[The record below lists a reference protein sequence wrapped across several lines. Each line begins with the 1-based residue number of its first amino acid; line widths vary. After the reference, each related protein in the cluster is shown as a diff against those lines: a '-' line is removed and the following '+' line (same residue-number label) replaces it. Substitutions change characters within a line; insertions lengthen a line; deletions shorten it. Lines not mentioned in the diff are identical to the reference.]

1 MKRHLAVAF
10 IVLLNLGISLALIP
24 GNLEWTLMKMKNHEF
39 ERTRLEF
46 EEHFKAGDRSV
57 RVSTH
62 LTNIYTY
69 FGEIDKAIEVLKA
82 FLGEHPQDFQAN
94 QLLADLYWSAQKTD
108 DYISQL
114 EILSR
119 QRPTEKLIRDLY
131 AQYEKKAQ
139 AEKQIETLSRIVN
152 LYQGKVADFV
162 TLAYL
167 QANNHDFTSA
177 LKTLE
182 TLEINHPKVTL
193 PKVEDLYI
201 SLFLDMEKPG
211 QAKDRILKLLDRNFD
226 PTDFIR
232 FLHII
237 KSRQNER
244 IGLQLLKNYEAPVE
258 QNANL
263 LRFLVEFE
271 IQAGESQKTLTRL
284 VRLLRAD
291 RLPEPLV
298 FYLIDLVIK
307 PDKQTTPLSPSAT
320 KKQLTAKNHELATDV
335 LNKYGEEFLAPR
347 PLLAARLML
356 ALNKESNALRWAQTA
371 ENMPLLSLD
380 QQIELAGLYGRLE
393 QFGKL
398 KRNFDTSNLRNRIL
412 MELQAPSLPETR
424 REKLVYA
431 MLELKG
437 HRQAL
442 PHLKQLAYSRGGD
455 WVFPYQETLM
465 KLGRNKEVI
474 KFWRMRIRQS
484 GLPVEEK
491 RQLAFQ
497 LLESGSKA
505 DALVVFREL
514 AQTAP
519 AESADVEQLR
529 FLWGPRPGIEVRRW
543 LMNRA
548 KASKGKERAGWMKHL
563 IETGGVKEALRLA
576 AMVPPGEATD
586 QQFTVHLLAVSELLD
601 DKDFTAEA
609 LKALQSENNVKRLL
623 RYGALAQDREQL
635 DVAQT
640 AYKKILQVQ
649 PDKEQALRK
658 LGGIAFQQNRFQEA
672 QYYLGRLLNKNKNDW
687 FANYYYAE
695 ADVSQGKTTTA
706 IPYYQQSLENIDKSP
721 SPTLR
726 MELARAHCLHRLGK
740 YQEALSVYDRLFKKR
755 PDDKEIRAN
764 IISSLIEVGEL
775 EKAQQLIVSN

>member
-1 MKRHLAVAF
+1 MC
-10 IVLLNLGISLALIP
+10 SS
-24 GNLEWTLMKMKNHEF
+24 
-39 ERTRLEF
+39 
-46 EEHFKAGDRSV
+46 D
-57 RVSTH
+57 
-62 LTNIYTY
+62 
-69 FGEIDKAIEVLKA
+69 
-82 FLGEHPQDFQAN
+82 
-94 QLLADLYWSAQKTD
+94 
-108 DYISQL
+108 L

-119 QRPTEKLIRDLY
+119 QRPTEQLIRDLY

-152 LYQGKVADFV
+152 LYQGKVTDFV
-162 TLAYL
+162 ALAYL

-182 TLEINHPKVTL
+182 TLEINHPKVAL
-193 PKVEDLYI
+193 PKIEDLYI
-201 SLFLDMEKPG
+201 SLFLDTGKPD
-211 QAKDRILKLLDRNFD
+211 QAKDRIFKFLDRNFD
-226 PTDFIR
+226 PTAFTR

-244 IGLQLLKNYEAPVE
+244 IGLQLLKNYETPVE

-271 IQAGESQKTLTRL
+271 IQAGESQESLTRL
-284 VRLLRAD
+284 VRLFRAD
-291 RLPEPLV
+291 RLPEPIV

-307 PDKQTTPLSPSAT
+307 PDNQTTPLSPGAT
-320 KKQLTAKNHELATDV
+320 KKQLTAKNYELATDV

-371 ENMPLLSLD
+371 ENMPLLSLN

-393 QFGKL
+393 RSGKL

-412 MELQAPSLPETR
+412 MELQAPGLPETR
-424 REKLVYA
+424 REELVYA

-442 PHLKQLAYSRGGD
+442 PHLKQLAYSRGGN

-465 KLGRNKEVI
+465 KLGKNQEII

-505 DALVVFREL
+505 DALAVFREL

-529 FLWGPRPGIEVRRW
+529 FLWGPRPGKEVRRW
-543 LMNRA
+543 LMDRA

-576 AMVPPGEATD
+576 ATVPPGEATD
-586 QQFTVHLLAVSELLD
+586 EQFAVHLLAVSELLD

-649 PDKEQALRK
+649 PDKERALRK

-706 IPYYQQSLENIDKSP
+706 IPYYQQSLENIDKAL

-764 IISSLIEVGEL
+764 IISSLIAVGEL
-775 EKAQQLIVSN
+775 EKAQQLITSN